1 MAQEKD
7 WDGEEDFL
15 SCSYL
20 HTVSV
25 VYLLVALCLDSCVG
39 AGWPT
44 EIIIIKLYN
53 WRTTNVIQ
61 YSQKEYRLQ
70 RNVSYSQ
77 RGYYNNYYATVS
89 L

>member
-7 WDGEEDFL
+7 GDGEEDFL

-25 VYLLVALCLDSCVG
+25 VQLLVALCLDSCVG
-39 AGWPT
+39 GWPT

-53 WRTTNVIQ
+53 WRTTNFIQ

-77 RGYYNNYYATVS
+77 RGYCNNYYATVS